1 MHTRTTI
8 DSQTVADFVDQV
20 AALDDAPDRTRCAWF
35 YADLARLAA
44 DAIDDYVTSE
54 PDDKRHRD
62 AYQRGHDAGYR
73 RGCDDAR
80 RRTRPTTAGTG
91 RHRTAN
97 RRQRRRGGS
106 A

>member
-1 MHTRTTI
+1 MHITI
-8 DSQTVADFVDQV
+8 DSQTIADLVDQV
-20 AALDDAPDRTRCAWF
+20 AALDDAPDRRRCAWF

-44 DAIDDYVTSE
+44 DAIDDYLTSE
-54 PDDKRHRD
+54 PDDEHRWD

-73 RGCDDAR
+73 RGWNDAR
-80 RRTRPTTAGTG
+80 RRTRPTTG

-97 RRQRRRGGS
+97 RRRGGS